1 MTPQPTLTTD
11 RLVLRPFSPDDAPRV
26 QLLAGEWEIASVT
39 ANIPHPYED
48 GMAETWI
55 RGHPEAFGAGTSA
68 SFAVT
73 LKKDGLLIGAM
84 GLHFS
89 ARNHAAEIGYWIGLP
104 YWGQGYCTEAAQ
116 AVLKYGFEERG
127 LNRIQARHITE
138 NPASGRVMQ
147 KIGMRYEGTM
157 RQAIFTW
164 GTFKDSAM
172 YAVVQE
178 EYGGGRK
185 TISLGEKS

>member
-1 MTPQPTLTTD
+1 MTS
-11 RLVLRPFSPDDAPRV
+11 RLLLRPFSLEDAPRV
-26 QLLAGEWEIASVT
+26 KTLAGDWEIARVT

-55 RGHPEAFGAGTSA
+55 SGHSEAFEAGNSA

-73 LKKDGLLIGAM
+73 LKKDGLLIGAI

-89 ARNHAAEIGYWIGLP
+89 VRNHSAEIGYWIGVP
-104 YWGQGYCTEAAQ
+104 YWGQGYCTEAAR
-116 AVLKYGFEERG
+116 AILEYGFEERD

-147 KIGMRYEGTM
+147 KLGMTPEGTM
-157 RQAIFTW
+157 RQAIFSW
-164 GTFKDSAM
+164 GTYRDSAM
-172 YAVVQE
+172 YAILRD
-178 EYGGGRK
+178 EYK
-185 TISLGEKS
+185 AD